1 MGKFNLNQILNDA
14 SKRAAPGGRG
24 QTAPASR
31 PTEIERLSVFD
42 LVPSEDNF
50 YSMNDIEELKSK
62 IELAGKVLQNFIV
75 VPMGGGKYKV
85 ISGHRRRAACISLV
99 EEGKPE
105 YEFVPCTIEADEQDA
120 EVQAIREEIML
131 IAANSQREKTAW
143 DKIEEVRRTRALLEK
158 IKQQEKLPGDMRKLV
173 AQTLNTSPAQIGR
186 FDAITRNLCP
196 AFMEE
201 LKADRINIST
211 AYELSGLSAED
222 QAAAFEEYRK
232 TGKVSIRDARERK
245 QEKPQGGFV
254 CKDFEACEWNAGG
267 VCAIMDGEKCHHG
280 LNPRGEDETPPPA
293 EVPAAE
299 EKAAPD
305 VVREEAAEEEP
316 PTPTQNA
323 PQTATEPPKEER
335 REEMQ
340 PQPETPA
347 ESRTGPQEQPEAD
360 GQGKHQAPSS
370 PPPMGKERDSA
381 EEIKRTI
388 AQLETLKDYCEMMA
402 ESDESGSRIWTL
414 DVDALEF
421 AIDRLRE

>member
-14 SKRAAPGGRG
+14 SKRAAPGGGG

-31 PTEIERLSVFD
+31 PATIERLSVFD

-75 VPMGGGKYKV
+75 VPLGGGKYKV

-105 YEFVPCTIEADEQDA
+105 YEFVPCTVEADEEDA

-143 DKIEEVRRTRALLEK
+143 DKIEEARRTRALLER

-222 QAAAFEEYRK
+222 QAAAFEQFRE
-232 TGKVSIRDARERK
+232 TGEISSKAARERK
-245 QEKPQGGFV
+245 Q
-254 CKDFEACEWNAGG
+254 D
-267 VCAIMDGEKCHHG
+267 
-280 LNPRGEDETPPPA
+280 PPPAA

-299 EKAAPD
+299 HEEPEAERDEPAGEPPAPPQDAPQPATGPREADGREKIPP
-305 VVREEAAEEEP
+305 AAE
-316 PTPTQNA
+316 TPTGGR
-323 PQTATEPPKEER
+323 TETE
-335 REEMQ
+335 
-340 PQPETPA
+340 
-347 ESRTGPQEQPEAD
+347 EQPEAAGRD
-360 GQGKHQAPSS
+360 EPPAPPS
-370 PPPMGKERDSA
+370 PPSAEEERDGA

-388 AQLETLKDYCEMMA
+388 KQLETLKDYCEMMA
-402 ESDESGSRIWTL
+402 ESDESGSHTWTL

-421 AIDRLRE
+421 AIKRLEE

>member
-1 MGKFNLNQILNDA
+1 MNQILNDA
-14 SKRAAPGGRG
+14 SKRAAPGGGG

-31 PTEIERLSVFD
+31 PATIERLSVFD

-75 VPMGGGKYKV
+75 VPLGGGKYKV

-105 YEFVPCTIEADEQDA
+105 YEFVPCTVEADEEDA

-143 DKIEEVRRTRALLEK
+143 DKIEEARRTRALLEK
-158 IKQQEKLPGDMRKLV
+158 IKRQEKLPGDMRKLV

-222 QAAAFEEYRK
+222 QAAAFEQFRE
-232 TGKVSIRDARERK
+232 TGEISIKAARERK
-245 QEKPQGGFV
+245 Q
-254 CKDFEACEWNAGG
+254 D
-267 VCAIMDGEKCHHG
+267 
-280 LNPRGEDETPPPA
+280 PPPAA

-299 EKAAPD
+299 HEEPEAERDEPAGEPPAPPQDAPQPATGPREADGREKIPP
-305 VVREEAAEEEP
+305 AAE
-316 PTPTQNA
+316 TPTGGR
-323 PQTATEPPKEER
+323 TETE
-335 REEMQ
+335 
-340 PQPETPA
+340 
-347 ESRTGPQEQPEAD
+347 EQPEAAGRD
-360 GQGKHQAPSS
+360 EPPAPPS
-370 PPPMGKERDSA
+370 PPSAEEERDGA

-388 AQLETLKDYCEMMA
+388 KQLETLKDYCEMMA
-402 ESDESGSRIWTL
+402 ESDESGSHTWTL

-421 AIDRLRE
+421 AIKRLEE

>member
-14 SKRAAPGGRG
+14 SKRAAPGGGG

-31 PTEIERLSVFD
+31 PATIERLSVFD

-75 VPMGGGKYKV
+75 VPLGGGKYKV

-105 YEFVPCTIEADEQDA
+105 YEFVPCTVEADEEDA

-143 DKIEEVRRTRALLEK
+143 DKIEEARRTRALLER

-222 QAAAFEEYRK
+222 QTAAFEEYRE
-232 TGKVSIRDARERK
+232 TGEISIKAARERK
-245 QEKPQGGFV
+245 Q
-254 CKDFEACEWNAGG
+254 D
-267 VCAIMDGEKCHHG
+267 
-280 LNPRGEDETPPPA
+280 PPPAA

-299 EKAAPD
+299 HEEPEAERDEPAGEPPAPPQDAPQPATGPREADGREKIPP
-305 VVREEAAEEEP
+305 AAE
-316 PTPTQNA
+316 TPTGGR
-323 PQTATEPPKEER
+323 TETE
-335 REEMQ
+335 
-340 PQPETPA
+340 
-347 ESRTGPQEQPEAD
+347 EQPEAAGRD
-360 GQGKHQAPSS
+360 EPPAPPS
-370 PPPMGKERDSA
+370 PPSAEEERDGA

-388 AQLETLKDYCEMMA
+388 KQLETLKDYCEMMA
-402 ESDESGSRIWTL
+402 ESDESGSHTWTL

-421 AIDRLRE
+421 AIKRLEE

>member
-1 MGKFNLNQILNDA
+1 MNQILNDA
-14 SKRAAPGGRG
+14 SKRAAPGGGG

-31 PTEIERLSVFD
+31 PAEIERLSVFD

-75 VPMGGGKYKV
+75 VPLGGGKYKV
-85 ISGHRRRAACISLV
+85 ISGHRRRAACIALV

-105 YEFVPCTIEADEQDA
+105 FEFVPCTIEADEQDA

-143 DKIEEVRRTRALLEK
+143 DKIEEARRTRALLER
-158 IKQQEKLPGDMRKLV
+158 IKQEEKLPGDMRKLV

-222 QAAAFEEYRK
+222 QAAAFEEYRE

-245 QEKPQGGFV
+245 QDQ
-254 CKDFEACEWNAGG
+254 
-267 VCAIMDGEKCHHG
+267 
-280 LNPRGEDETPPPA
+280 PPA
-293 EVPAAE
+293 AEVNAENQPPAAE
-299 EKAAPD
+299 EKRAQ
-305 VVREEAAEEEP
+305 EAERDGPAEEEP
-316 PTPTQNA
+316 PAP
-323 PQTATEPPKEER
+323 PQTAPQPATEPQKEER
-335 REEMQ
+335 REEI
-340 PQPETPA
+340 PPAPETPT
-347 ESRTGPQEQPEAD
+347 ESRTGPQERPEAD
-360 GQGKHQAPSS
+360 GQGKHPDTSS
-370 PPPMGKERDSA
+370 PPPTGAEDSA
-381 EEIKRTI
+381 ERADDQEMSVDSAAR
-388 AQLETLKDYCEMMA
+388 QLRNLLEYCMDKG
-402 ESDESGSRIWTL
+402 ESFDHSRDWTA
-414 DVDALEF
+414 DVQAIYIALE
-421 AIDRLRE
+421 AMEGRENG

>member
-14 SKRAAPGGRG
+14 SKRAAPGGGG

-31 PTEIERLSVFD
+31 PATIERLSVFD

-75 VPMGGGKYKV
+75 VPLGGGKYKV

-105 YEFVPCTIEADEQDA
+105 YEFVPCTVEADEEDA
-120 EVQAIREEIML
+120 EAQAIREEIML

-143 DKIEEVRRTRALLEK
+143 DKIEEARRTRALLER

-222 QAAAFEEYRK
+222 QAAAFEQFRE
-232 TGKVSIRDARERK
+232 TGEISIKAARERK
-245 QEKPQGGFV
+245 Q
-254 CKDFEACEWNAGG
+254 D
-267 VCAIMDGEKCHHG
+267 
-280 LNPRGEDETPPPA
+280 PPPAA

-299 EKAAPD
+299 HEEPEAERDEPAGEPPAPPQDAPQPATGPREADGREKIPP
-305 VVREEAAEEEP
+305 AAE
-316 PTPTQNA
+316 TPTGGR
-323 PQTATEPPKEER
+323 TETE
-335 REEMQ
+335 
-340 PQPETPA
+340 
-347 ESRTGPQEQPEAD
+347 EQPEAAGRD
-360 GQGKHQAPSS
+360 EPPAPPS
-370 PPPMGKERDSA
+370 PPSAEEERDGA

-388 AQLETLKDYCEMMA
+388 KQLETLKDYCEMMA
-402 ESDESGSRIWTL
+402 ESDESGSHTWTL

-421 AIDRLRE
+421 AIKRLEE

>member
-1 MGKFNLNQILNDA
+1 MNQILNDA
-14 SKRAAPGGRG
+14 SKRAAPGGGG

-31 PTEIERLSVFD
+31 PAEIERLSVFD

-99 EEGKPE
+99 KEGKPE
-105 YEFVPCTIEADEQDA
+105 YEFVPCTVEADEQDA

-143 DKIEEVRRTRALLEK
+143 DKIEEARRTRALLER
-158 IKQQEKLPGDMRKLV
+158 IKQEEKLPGDMRKLV

-222 QAAAFEEYRK
+222 QAAAFEEYRE

-245 QEKPQGGFV
+245 QDQ
-254 CKDFEACEWNAGG
+254 
-267 VCAIMDGEKCHHG
+267 
-280 LNPRGEDETPPPA
+280 PPA
-293 EVPAAE
+293 AEVNAENQPPAAE
-299 EKAAPD
+299 EKRAP
-305 VVREEAAEEEP
+305 EAERDGPAEEEP
-316 PTPTQNA
+316 PAPPQEATQH
-323 PQTATEPPKEER
+323 ATEPPKEER
-335 REEMQ
+335 REEM
-340 PQPETPA
+340 PPAPETPA
-347 ESRTGPQEQPEAD
+347 EGRTGPQEQPEAD
-360 GQGKHQAPSS
+360 GQGKRPAPSS
-370 PPPMGKERDSA
+370 PPPTGAEDSA
-381 EEIKRTI
+381 GRTDDQEMSVDS
-388 AQLETLKDYCEMMA
+388 AARQLRNLLEYCMNKAETFDRSRDWTADVQTLYIVLECLK
-402 ESDESGSRIWTL
+402 W
-414 DVDALEF
+414 
-421 AIDRLRE
+421 

>member
-14 SKRAAPGGRG
+14 SKRAAPGGGG

-31 PTEIERLSVFD
+31 PATIERLSVFD

-75 VPMGGGKYKV
+75 VPLGGGKYKV

-105 YEFVPCTIEADEQDA
+105 FEFVPCTIETDEADA

-143 DKIEEVRRTRALLEK
+143 DKIEETRRTRALLEK
-158 IKQQEKLPGDMRKLV
+158 IRKQEKLPGDMRKLV

-186 FDAITRNLCP
+186 FDAIIRNLCP
-196 AFMEE
+196 AFTEE

-222 QAAAFEEYRK
+222 QAAAFEEYRE

-245 QEKPQGGFV
+245 Q
-254 CKDFEACEWNAGG
+254 D
-267 VCAIMDGEKCHHG
+267 
-280 LNPRGEDETPPPA
+280 PPPTA
-293 EVPAAE
+293 EVPPANQPPAAAE
-299 EKAAPD
+299 HETPEAKRD
-305 VVREEAAEEEP
+305 GAAEEEP
-316 PTPTQNA
+316 PAPPAKA

-335 REEMQ
+335 QEEVPPTRETSTEGRTE
-340 PQPETPA
+340 PQ
-347 ESRTGPQEQPEAD
+347 GQPEAA
-360 GQGKHQAPSS
+360 GHEESPAPSS
-370 PPPMGKERDSA
+370 QPSTGAEDGAERTGDQEMSVESA
-381 EEIKRTI
+381 AR
-388 AQLETLKDYCEMMA
+388 QLRDLLEFCMNA
-402 ESDESGSRIWTL
+402 GESFDCSRNWTA
-414 DVDALEF
+414 DVHALYIALE
-421 AIDRLRE
+421 AMEGRGNEQ

>member
-14 SKRAAPGGRG
+14 SKRAAPGGGG

-31 PTEIERLSVFD
+31 PAEIERLSVFD

-75 VPMGGGKYKV
+75 VPLGGGKYKV

-105 YEFVPCTIEADEQDA
+105 YEFVPCTVEADEEDA

-143 DKIEEVRRTRALLEK
+143 DKIEEARRTRALLER

-222 QAAAFEEYRK
+222 QTAAFEEYRE
-232 TGKVSIRDARERK
+232 TGEISIKAARERK
-245 QEKPQGGFV
+245 Q
-254 CKDFEACEWNAGG
+254 D
-267 VCAIMDGEKCHHG
+267 
-280 LNPRGEDETPPPA
+280 PPPAA

-299 EKAAPD
+299 HEEPEAERDEPAGEPPAPPQDAPQPATGPREADGREKIPP
-305 VVREEAAEEEP
+305 AAE
-316 PTPTQNA
+316 TPTGGR
-323 PQTATEPPKEER
+323 TETE
-335 REEMQ
+335 
-340 PQPETPA
+340 
-347 ESRTGPQEQPEAD
+347 EQPEAAGRD
-360 GQGKHQAPSS
+360 EPPAPPS
-370 PPPMGKERDSA
+370 PPSAEEERDGA

-388 AQLETLKDYCEMMA
+388 KQLETLKDYCEMMA
-402 ESDESGSRIWTL
+402 ESDESGSHTWTL

-421 AIDRLRE
+421 AIKRLEE

>member
-14 SKRAAPGGRG
+14 SKRAAPGGGG

-31 PTEIERLSVFD
+31 PATIERLSVFD

-75 VPMGGGKYKV
+75 VPLGGGKYKV

-105 YEFVPCTIEADEQDA
+105 FEFVPCTVEADEEDA

-143 DKIEEVRRTRALLEK
+143 DKIEEARRTRALLEK
-158 IKQQEKLPGDMRKLV
+158 IKRQEKLPGDMRKLV

-222 QAAAFEEYRK
+222 QAAAFEQFRE
-232 TGKVSIRDARERK
+232 TGEISIKAARERK
-245 QEKPQGGFV
+245 QEQ
-254 CKDFEACEWNAGG
+254 
-267 VCAIMDGEKCHHG
+267 
-280 LNPRGEDETPPPA
+280 PPAA

-299 EKAAPD
+299 HEEQKAERDEPA
-305 VVREEAAEEEP
+305 EEP
-316 PTPTQNA
+316 PATPQDA
-323 PQTATEPPKEER
+323 PQTATGPQEADGREKIPPAA
-335 REEMQ
+335 
-340 PQPETPA
+340 ETPT
-347 ESRTGPQEQPEAD
+347 EGHTGPEEQPEAA
-360 GQGKHQAPSS
+360 GQDKPPAPSS
-370 PPPMGKERDSA
+370 TPPTGAEEDSA
-381 EEIKRTI
+381 GIDVNTFRALAVATNSLRYNPGLDDIEI
-388 AQLETLKDYCEMMA
+388 QNYELL
-402 ESDESGSRIWTL
+402 L
-414 DVDALEF
+414 V
-421 AIDRLRE
+421 RLREKLEGRANG

>member
-1 MGKFNLNQILNDA
+1 MNQILNDA
-14 SKRAAPGGRG
+14 SKRAAPGGGG

-31 PTEIERLSVFD
+31 PATIERLSVFD

-105 YEFVPCTIEADEQDA
+105 YEFVPCTVEADEEDA

-143 DKIEEVRRTRALLEK
+143 DKIEEARRTRALLER

-222 QAAAFEEYRK
+222 QAAAFEQFRE
-232 TGKVSIRDARERK
+232 TGEISIKAARERK
-245 QEKPQGGFV
+245 Q
-254 CKDFEACEWNAGG
+254 D
-267 VCAIMDGEKCHHG
+267 
-280 LNPRGEDETPPPA
+280 PPPAA

-299 EKAAPD
+299 HEEPEAERDEPAGEPPAPPQDAPQPATGPREADGREKIPP
-305 VVREEAAEEEP
+305 AAE
-316 PTPTQNA
+316 TPTGGR
-323 PQTATEPPKEER
+323 TETE
-335 REEMQ
+335 
-340 PQPETPA
+340 
-347 ESRTGPQEQPEAD
+347 EQPEAAGRD
-360 GQGKHQAPSS
+360 EPPAPPS
-370 PPPMGKERDSA
+370 PPSAEEERDGA

-388 AQLETLKDYCEMMA
+388 KQLETLKDYCEMMA
-402 ESDESGSRIWTL
+402 ESDESGSHTWTL

-421 AIDRLRE
+421 AIKRLEE

>member
-1 MGKFNLNQILNDA
+1 MNQILNDA
-14 SKRAAPGGRG
+14 SKRAAPGGGG

-31 PTEIERLSVFD
+31 PAEIERLSVFD

-75 VPMGGGKYKV
+75 VPLGGGKYKV
-85 ISGHRRRAACISLV
+85 ISGHRRRAACIALV

-105 YEFVPCTIEADEQDA
+105 FEFVPCTIEADEQDA

-143 DKIEEVRRTRALLEK
+143 DKIEEARRTRALLER
-158 IKQQEKLPGDMRKLV
+158 IKQEEKLPGDMRKLV

-222 QAAAFEEYRK
+222 QAAAFEEYRE

-245 QEKPQGGFV
+245 QDQPPAAEV
-254 CKDFEACEWNAGG
+254 NA
-267 VCAIMDGEKCHHG
+267 E
-280 LNPRGEDETPPPA
+280 NQPPA
-293 EVPAAE
+293 EE
-299 EKAAPD
+299 EKRAP
-305 VVREEAAEEEP
+305 EAERDGPAEEEP
-316 PTPTQNA
+316 PAPPQEA
-323 PQTATEPPKEER
+323 PQHATEPPKEER
-335 REEMQ
+335 REEM
-340 PQPETPA
+340 PPAPETPA
-347 ESRTGPQEQPEAD
+347 EGRTGPQEQPEAD
-360 GQGKHQAPSS
+360 GQGKRPAPSS
-370 PPPMGKERDSA
+370 PPPTGAEDSA
-381 EEIKRTI
+381 GRTDDQEMSVDS
-388 AQLETLKDYCEMMA
+388 AARQLKNLLEYCMDKGESFDRSRDWTADVQTLY
-402 ESDESGSRIWTL
+402 I
-414 DVDALEF
+414 VLEC
-421 AIDRLRE
+421 LKW

>member
-1 MGKFNLNQILNDA
+1 MNQILNDA
-14 SKRAAPGGRG
+14 SKRAAPGGGG

-31 PTEIERLSVFD
+31 PAEIERLSVFD

-85 ISGHRRRAACISLV
+85 ISGHRRRAACIALV

-105 YEFVPCTIEADEQDA
+105 FEFVPCTIEADEQDA

-143 DKIEEVRRTRALLEK
+143 DKIEEARRTRALLER
-158 IKQQEKLPGDMRKLV
+158 IKQEEKLPGDMRKLV

-222 QAAAFEEYRK
+222 QAAAFEEYRE

-245 QEKPQGGFV
+245 QDQ
-254 CKDFEACEWNAGG
+254 
-267 VCAIMDGEKCHHG
+267 
-280 LNPRGEDETPPPA
+280 PPA
-293 EVPAAE
+293 AEVNAENQPTAAE
-299 EKAAPD
+299 EKRAP
-305 VVREEAAEEEP
+305 EAERDGPAEEEP
-316 PTPTQNA
+316 PAPPQEA
-323 PQTATEPPKEER
+323 PQHATEPPKEER
-335 REEMQ
+335 REEM
-340 PQPETPA
+340 PPAPETPA
-347 ESRTGPQEQPEAD
+347 EGRTGPQEQPEAD
-360 GQGKHQAPSS
+360 GQGKRPAPSS
-370 PPPMGKERDSA
+370 TPPTGEEDSA
-381 EEIKRTI
+381 ERTDDQEMSVDS
-388 AQLETLKDYCEMMA
+388 AARQLRNLLEYCMNKAETFDRSRDWTADVQTLYIVLECLK
-402 ESDESGSRIWTL
+402 W
-414 DVDALEF
+414 
-421 AIDRLRE
+421 

>member
-14 SKRAAPGGRG
+14 SKRAAPGGGG

-31 PTEIERLSVFD
+31 PATIERLSVFD

-75 VPMGGGKYKV
+75 VPLGGGKYKV

-105 YEFVPCTIEADEQDA
+105 YEFVPCTVEADEEDA

-143 DKIEEVRRTRALLEK
+143 DKIEEARRTRALMER

-222 QAAAFEEYRK
+222 QAAAFEQFRE
-232 TGKVSIRDARERK
+232 TGEISIKAARERK
-245 QEKPQGGFV
+245 Q
-254 CKDFEACEWNAGG
+254 D
-267 VCAIMDGEKCHHG
+267 
-280 LNPRGEDETPPPA
+280 PPPAA

-299 EKAAPD
+299 HEEPEAERDEPAGEPPAPPQDAPQPATGPREADGREKIPP
-305 VVREEAAEEEP
+305 AAE
-316 PTPTQNA
+316 TPTGGR
-323 PQTATEPPKEER
+323 TETE
-335 REEMQ
+335 
-340 PQPETPA
+340 
-347 ESRTGPQEQPEAD
+347 EQPEAAGRD
-360 GQGKHQAPSS
+360 EPPAPPS
-370 PPPMGKERDSA
+370 PPSAEEERDGA

-388 AQLETLKDYCEMMA
+388 KQLETLKDYCEMMA
-402 ESDESGSRIWTL
+402 ESDESGSHTWTL

-421 AIDRLRE
+421 AIKRLEE

>member
-1 MGKFNLNQILNDA
+1 MNQILNDA
-14 SKRAAPGGRG
+14 SKRAAPGGGG

-31 PTEIERLSVFD
+31 PATIERLSVFD

-75 VPMGGGKYKV
+75 VPLGGGKYKV

-105 YEFVPCTIEADEQDA
+105 YEFVPCTVEADEEDA

-143 DKIEEVRRTRALLEK
+143 DKIEEARRTRALLER

-222 QAAAFEEYRK
+222 QTAAFEEYRE
-232 TGKVSIRDARERK
+232 TGEISIKAARERK
-245 QEKPQGGFV
+245 Q
-254 CKDFEACEWNAGG
+254 D
-267 VCAIMDGEKCHHG
+267 
-280 LNPRGEDETPPPA
+280 PPPAA

-299 EKAAPD
+299 HEEPEAERDEPAGEPPAPPQDAPQPATGPREADGREKIPP
-305 VVREEAAEEEP
+305 AAE
-316 PTPTQNA
+316 TPTGGR
-323 PQTATEPPKEER
+323 TETE
-335 REEMQ
+335 
-340 PQPETPA
+340 
-347 ESRTGPQEQPEAD
+347 EQPEAAGRD
-360 GQGKHQAPSS
+360 EPPAPPS
-370 PPPMGKERDSA
+370 PPSAEEERDGA

-388 AQLETLKDYCEMMA
+388 KQLETLKDYCEMMA
-402 ESDESGSRIWTL
+402 ESDESGSHTWTL

-421 AIDRLRE
+421 AIKRLEE

>member
-14 SKRAAPGGRG
+14 SKRAAPGGGG

-31 PTEIERLSVFD
+31 PATIERLSVFD

-75 VPMGGGKYKV
+75 VPLGGGKYKV

-105 YEFVPCTIEADEQDA
+105 FEFVPCTIEADEEDA

-143 DKIEEVRRTRALLEK
+143 DKIEEARRTRALLEK
-158 IKQQEKLPGDMRKLV
+158 IKAQEKLPGDMRKLV

-196 AFMEE
+196 AFMDE
-201 LKADRINIST
+201 LKADRLNIST

-222 QAAAFEEYRK
+222 QAAAFEEYRE
-232 TGKVSIRDARERK
+232 TGEISIKAARERK
-245 QEKPQGGFV
+245 Q
-254 CKDFEACEWNAGG
+254 D
-267 VCAIMDGEKCHHG
+267 
-280 LNPRGEDETPPPA
+280 PPPA
-293 EVPAAE
+293 AEVQTEGKNRP
-299 EKAAPD
+299 
-305 VVREEAAEEEP
+305 AEEEQQEP
-316 PTPTQNA
+316 PRAA
-323 PQTATEPPKEER
+323 PQTATEPPKEEQ
-335 REEMQ
+335 REEV
-340 PQPETPA
+340 PPTPETPA
-347 ESRTGPQEQPEAD
+347 EGRTEPREQPKAA
-360 GQGKHQAPSS
+360 GQEEPQAPSS
-370 PPPMGKERDSA
+370 PPPTDAEKRKREA
-381 EEIKRTI
+381 EEIARTI
-388 AQLETLKDYCEMMA
+388 EQLEGLRCYCEGMA
-402 ESDESGSRIWTL
+402 ESDESGSHVWAL

-421 AIDRLRE
+421 AISRLKQ

>member
-14 SKRAAPGGRG
+14 SKRAAPGGGG

-31 PTEIERLSVFD
+31 PATIERLSVFD

-75 VPMGGGKYKV
+75 VPLGGGKYKV

-105 YEFVPCTIEADEQDA
+105 YEFVPCTVEADEEDA

-143 DKIEEVRRTRALLEK
+143 DKIEEARRTRALLER

-222 QAAAFEEYRK
+222 QAAAFEQFRE
-232 TGKVSIRDARERK
+232 TGEISIKAARERK
-245 QEKPQGGFV
+245 Q
-254 CKDFEACEWNAGG
+254 D
-267 VCAIMDGEKCHHG
+267 
-280 LNPRGEDETPPPA
+280 PPPAA

-299 EKAAPD
+299 HEEPEAERDEPAGEPPAPPQDAPQPATGPREADGREKIPP
-305 VVREEAAEEEP
+305 AAE
-316 PTPTQNA
+316 TPTGGR
-323 PQTATEPPKEER
+323 TETE
-335 REEMQ
+335 
-340 PQPETPA
+340 
-347 ESRTGPQEQPEAD
+347 EQPEAARRD
-360 GQGKHQAPSS
+360 EPPAPPS
-370 PPPMGKERDSA
+370 PPSAEEERDGA

-388 AQLETLKDYCEMMA
+388 KQLETLKDYCEMMA
-402 ESDESGSRIWTL
+402 ESDESGSHTWTL

-421 AIDRLRE
+421 AIKRLEE

>member
-1 MGKFNLNQILNDA
+1 MNQILNDA
-14 SKRAAPGGRG
+14 SKRAAPGGGG

-31 PTEIERLSVFD
+31 PATIERLSVFD

-75 VPMGGGKYKV
+75 VPLGGGKYKV

-105 YEFVPCTIEADEQDA
+105 YEFVPCTVEADEEDA

-143 DKIEEVRRTRALLEK
+143 DKIEEARRTRALLER

-222 QAAAFEEYRK
+222 QAAAFEQFRE
-232 TGKVSIRDARERK
+232 TGEISIKAARERK
-245 QEKPQGGFV
+245 Q
-254 CKDFEACEWNAGG
+254 D
-267 VCAIMDGEKCHHG
+267 
-280 LNPRGEDETPPPA
+280 PPPAA

-299 EKAAPD
+299 HEEPEAERDEPAGEPPAPPQDAPQPATGPREADGREKIPP
-305 VVREEAAEEEP
+305 AAE
-316 PTPTQNA
+316 TPTGGRTE
-323 PQTATEPPKEER
+323 TA
-335 REEMQ
+335 
-340 PQPETPA
+340 
-347 ESRTGPQEQPEAD
+347 EQPEAAGRD
-360 GQGKHQAPSS
+360 EPPAPPS
-370 PPPMGKERDSA
+370 PPSAEEERDGA

-388 AQLETLKDYCEMMA
+388 KQLETLKDYCEMMA
-402 ESDESGSRIWTL
+402 ESDESGSHTWTL

-421 AIDRLRE
+421 AIKRLEE

>member
-14 SKRAAPGGRG
+14 SKRAAPGGGG

-31 PTEIERLSVFD
+31 PATIERLSVFD

-75 VPMGGGKYKV
+75 VPLGGGKYKV
-85 ISGHRRRAACISLV
+85 VSGHRRRAACISLV

-105 YEFVPCTIEADEQDA
+105 YEFVPCTVEADEEDA
-120 EVQAIREEIML
+120 EVQAIREENML

-143 DKIEEVRRTRALLEK
+143 DKIEEARRTRALLEK

-222 QAAAFEEYRK
+222 QAAAFEQFRE
-232 TGKVSIRDARERK
+232 TGEISIKAARERK
-245 QEKPQGGFV
+245 Q
-254 CKDFEACEWNAGG
+254 D
-267 VCAIMDGEKCHHG
+267 
-280 LNPRGEDETPPPA
+280 PPPAA

-299 EKAAPD
+299 HEEPEAERDEPPGEPPAPPQDAPQPATGPREADGREKIPP
-305 VVREEAAEEEP
+305 AAE
-316 PTPTQNA
+316 TPTGGR
-323 PQTATEPPKEER
+323 TETE
-335 REEMQ
+335 
-340 PQPETPA
+340 
-347 ESRTGPQEQPEAD
+347 EQPEAAGRD
-360 GQGKHQAPSS
+360 EPPAPPS
-370 PPPMGKERDSA
+370 PPSADEERDGA

-388 AQLETLKDYCEMMA
+388 KQLETLKDYCEMMA
-402 ESDESGSRIWTL
+402 ESDESGSHTWTL

-421 AIDRLRE
+421 AIKRLEE

>member
-1 MGKFNLNQILNDA
+1 MNQILNDA
-14 SKRAAPGGRG
+14 SKRAAPGGGG

-31 PTEIERLSVFD
+31 PAEIERLSVFD

-85 ISGHRRRAACISLV
+85 ISGHRRRAACIALV

-105 YEFVPCTIEADEQDA
+105 FEFVPCTIEADEQDA

-143 DKIEEVRRTRALLEK
+143 DKIEEARRTRALLER
-158 IKQQEKLPGDMRKLV
+158 IKQEEKLPGDMRKLV

-211 AYELSGLSAED
+211 AYELSGLSTKD
-222 QAAAFEEYRK
+222 QAAAFEEYRE

-245 QEKPQGGFV
+245 QDQ
-254 CKDFEACEWNAGG
+254 
-267 VCAIMDGEKCHHG
+267 
-280 LNPRGEDETPPPA
+280 PPA
-293 EVPAAE
+293 AEVNAENQPPAAE
-299 EKAAPD
+299 EKRAP
-305 VVREEAAEEEP
+305 EAERDGPAEEEP
-316 PTPTQNA
+316 PAPPQEA
-323 PQTATEPPKEER
+323 PQHATEPPKEER
-335 REEMQ
+335 REEM
-340 PQPETPA
+340 PPAPETPA
-347 ESRTGPQEQPEAD
+347 GGRTGPQEQPEAD
-360 GQGKHQAPSS
+360 GQGKRPAPSS
-370 PPPMGKERDSA
+370 PPPMGAERADDQEMSVESA
-381 EEIKRTI
+381 ARQLKNLLEYCMDKGESFDRSRDWTADIQALYI
-388 AQLETLKDYCEMMA
+388 AIEAMEGRAD
-402 ESDESGSRIWTL
+402 G
-414 DVDALEF
+414 
-421 AIDRLRE
+421 

>member
-1 MGKFNLNQILNDA
+1 MNQILNDA
-14 SKRAAPGGRG
+14 SKRAAPGGGG

-31 PTEIERLSVFD
+31 PAEIERLSVFD

-85 ISGHRRRAACISLV
+85 ISGHRRRAACIALV

-105 YEFVPCTIEADEQDA
+105 FEFVPCTIEADEQDA

-143 DKIEEVRRTRALLEK
+143 DKIEEARRTRALLER
-158 IKQQEKLPGDMRKLV
+158 IKQEEKLPGDMRKLV

-222 QAAAFEEYRK
+222 QAAAFEEYRE

-245 QEKPQGGFV
+245 QDQ
-254 CKDFEACEWNAGG
+254 
-267 VCAIMDGEKCHHG
+267 
-280 LNPRGEDETPPPA
+280 PPA
-293 EVPAAE
+293 AEVNAENQPPAAE
-299 EKAAPD
+299 EKRAP
-305 VVREEAAEEEP
+305 EAERDGPAEEEP
-316 PTPTQNA
+316 PAPPQEATQH
-323 PQTATEPPKEER
+323 ATEPPKEER
-335 REEMQ
+335 REEM
-340 PQPETPA
+340 PPAPETPA
-347 ESRTGPQEQPEAD
+347 EGRTGPQEQPEAD
-360 GQGKHQAPSS
+360 GQGKRPAPSS
-370 PPPMGKERDSA
+370 PPPTGAEDSA
-381 EEIKRTI
+381 GRTDDQEMSVDS
-388 AQLETLKDYCEMMA
+388 AARQLRNLLEYCMNKAETFDRSRDWTADVQTLYIVLECLK
-402 ESDESGSRIWTL
+402 W
-414 DVDALEF
+414 
-421 AIDRLRE
+421 

>member
-14 SKRAAPGGRG
+14 SKRAAPGGGG

-31 PTEIERLSVFD
+31 PATIERLSVFD

-75 VPMGGGKYKV
+75 VPLGGGKYKV

-105 YEFVPCTIEADEQDA
+105 YEFVPCTVEADEEDA
-120 EVQAIREEIML
+120 EVQALREEIML
-131 IAANSQREKTAW
+131 MAANAQREKTAW
-143 DKIEEVRRTRALLEK
+143 DKIEEARRTRALLER

-222 QAAAFEEYRK
+222 QAAAFEQFRE
-232 TGKVSIRDARERK
+232 TGEISIKAARERK
-245 QEKPQGGFV
+245 Q
-254 CKDFEACEWNAGG
+254 D
-267 VCAIMDGEKCHHG
+267 
-280 LNPRGEDETPPPA
+280 PPPAA

-299 EKAAPD
+299 HEEPEAERDEPAGEPPAPPQDAPQPATGPREADGREKIPP
-305 VVREEAAEEEP
+305 AAE
-316 PTPTQNA
+316 TPTGGR
-323 PQTATEPPKEER
+323 TETE
-335 REEMQ
+335 
-340 PQPETPA
+340 
-347 ESRTGPQEQPEAD
+347 EQPEAAGRD
-360 GQGKHQAPSS
+360 EPPAPPS
-370 PPPMGKERDSA
+370 PPSAEEERDGA

-388 AQLETLKDYCEMMA
+388 KQLETLKDYCEMMA
-402 ESDESGSRIWTL
+402 ESDESGSHTWTL

-421 AIDRLRE
+421 AIKRLEE

>member
-1 MGKFNLNQILNDA
+1 MNQILNDA
-14 SKRAAPGGRG
+14 SKRAAPGGGG

-31 PTEIERLSVFD
+31 PAEIERLSVFD

-85 ISGHRRRAACISLV
+85 ISGHRRRAACIALV

-105 YEFVPCTIEADEQDA
+105 FEFVPCTIEADEQDA

-143 DKIEEVRRTRALLEK
+143 DKIEEARRTRALLER
-158 IKQQEKLPGDMRKLV
+158 IKQEEKLPGDMRKLV

-186 FDAITRNLCP
+186 FDAINRNLCP
-196 AFMEE
+196 AFMAE

-222 QAAAFEEYRK
+222 QAAAFEEYRE

-245 QEKPQGGFV
+245 QDQ
-254 CKDFEACEWNAGG
+254 
-267 VCAIMDGEKCHHG
+267 
-280 LNPRGEDETPPPA
+280 PPA
-293 EVPAAE
+293 AEVNAENQPPAAE
-299 EKAAPD
+299 EKRAP
-305 VVREEAAEEEP
+305 EAERDGPAEEEP
-316 PTPTQNA
+316 PAPPQEA
-323 PQTATEPPKEER
+323 PQHATEPPKEER
-335 REEMQ
+335 REEM
-340 PQPETPA
+340 PPAPETPA
-347 ESRTGPQEQPEAD
+347 GGRTGPQEQPEAD
-360 GQGKHQAPSS
+360 GQGKRPAPSS
-370 PPPMGKERDSA
+370 PPPTGKDRDSA

-402 ESDESGSRIWTL
+402 ESDESGSHVWTL

-421 AIDRLRE
+421 AIDRLKE

>member
-14 SKRAAPGGRG
+14 SKRAAPGGGG

-31 PTEIERLSVFD
+31 PATIERLSVFD

-75 VPMGGGKYKV
+75 VPLGGGKYKV

-105 YEFVPCTIEADEQDA
+105 YEFVPCTVEADEEDA

-143 DKIEEVRRTRALLEK
+143 DKIEEARRTRALLER

-222 QAAAFEEYRK
+222 QAAAFEQFRE
-232 TGKVSIRDARERK
+232 TGEISIKAARERK
-245 QEKPQGGFV
+245 Q
-254 CKDFEACEWNAGG
+254 D
-267 VCAIMDGEKCHHG
+267 
-280 LNPRGEDETPPPA
+280 PPPAA

-299 EKAAPD
+299 HEEPEAERDEPAGEPPAPPQDAPQPATGPREADGREKIPP
-305 VVREEAAEEEP
+305 AAEA
-316 PTPTQNA
+316 PTEGR
-323 PQTATEPPKEER
+323 TEPEE
-335 REEMQ
+335 
-340 PQPETPA
+340 QPETAGQDKPPA
-347 ESRTGPQEQPEAD
+347 T
-360 GQGKHQAPSS
+360 SS
-370 PPPMGKERDSA
+370 PPPTGAEQTDDQEMNADRAER
-381 EEIKRTI
+381 
-388 AQLETLKDYCEMMA
+388 QLKNLLEYCMDKA
-402 ESDESGSRIWTL
+402 ESFDRSRNWTA
-414 DVDALEF
+414 DVQALYI
-421 AIDRLRE
+421 AIDKLEE